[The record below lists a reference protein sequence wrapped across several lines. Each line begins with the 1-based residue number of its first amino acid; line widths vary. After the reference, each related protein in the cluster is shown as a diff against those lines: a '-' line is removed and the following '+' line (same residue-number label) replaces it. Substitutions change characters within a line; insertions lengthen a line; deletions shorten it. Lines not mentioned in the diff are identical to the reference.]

1 MNSWWSAD
9 AFKKK
14 IGFRSTGICTCIKV
28 FIYLWAKPLCNISP
42 FSSLVW
48 GSPCLLNGEII
59 FDCIAWDMSFPAMV
73 LITILWMRIFI
84 SLPDMLPTL
93 RYDDFFF
100 LLLFLQCYQPLDVRI
115 CFFPLN
121 ELFNLIFWN
130 SLLKH

>member
-14 IGFRSTGICTCIKV
+14 IGFCSTGIC
-28 FIYLWAKPLCNISP
+28 IYLFISKAPLGNISP

-93 RYDDFFF
+93 RYDDFFSSS
-100 LLLFLQCYQPLDVRI
+100 LPAVLPTLGCEDLFFSSEWTV
-115 CFFPLN
+115 
-121 ELFNLIFWN
+121 
-130 SLLKH
+130 